1 MELSTRQKKI
11 IEIVRRDEPIS
22 GDNIAKQ
29 LGLTKPTLRN
39 DLSLL
44 TMTGILDARPKVGY
58 IYSGQ
63 TIEPLLFEELFHQ
76 KVAEIMV
83 PPVFIKQTT
92 SISDA
97 ITDLFMHD
105 TGSLYVIHEVTGE
118 FVGLL
123 SRKDLLRASINNQNI
138 TGTPVAMIMTRM
150 PNIVTITPDERII
163 DAGYL
168 IVHQE
173 VDSLPVVES
182 ANSTKVIGKVSK
194 SKLLTHFISSGY
206 EVEKN
211 KEK

>member
-1 MELSTRQKKI
+1 MELSERQKTIIKI
-11 IEIVRRDEPIS
+11 VKSQEPIS
-22 GDNIAKQ
+22 GDKIAQQ

-63 TIEPLLFEELFHQ
+63 TIEPLLYEELFHLKLQ
-76 KVAEIMV
+76 DIMV

-92 SISDA
+92 SIQDG

-105 TGSLYVIHEVTGE
+105 TGSLYVIDEEGD
-118 FVGLL
+118 FVGLV
-123 SRKDLLRASINNQNI
+123 SRKDLLRATVNNPNINAV
-138 TGTPVAMIMTRM
+138 PVGMIMTRM
-150 PNIVTITPDERII
+150 PNIVTVTPKERII

-168 IVHQE
+168 IIHQQ
-173 VDSLPVVES
+173 VDSLPVIDPE
-182 ANSTKVIGKVSK
+182 NSKKVIGKISK
-194 SKLLTHFISSGY
+194 SKLLSHFIAAGY

-211 KEK
+211 KEE

>member
-1 MELSTRQKKI
+1 MELSERQKTIIKI
-11 IEIVRRDEPIS
+11 VKSQEPIS
-22 GDNIAKQ
+22 GDKIAQQ

-63 TIEPLLFEELFHQ
+63 TIEPLLYEELFHLKLQ
-76 KVAEIMV
+76 DIMV

-92 SISDA
+92 SIQDG

-105 TGSLYVIHEVTGE
+105 TGSLYVIDEEGD
-118 FVGLL
+118 FVGLV
-123 SRKDLLRASINNQNI
+123 SRKDLLRATVNNPNI
-138 TGTPVAMIMTRM
+138 SAVPVGMIMTRM
-150 PNIVTITPDERII
+150 PNIVTVTPKERII

-168 IVHQE
+168 IIHQQ
-173 VDSLPVVES
+173 VDSLPVIDPEDS
-182 ANSTKVIGKVSK
+182 KKVIGKISK
-194 SKLLTHFISSGY
+194 SKLLSHFIAAGY

-211 KEK
+211 KEE

>member
-1 MELSTRQKKI
+1 MELSERQKTIIKI
-11 IEIVRRDEPIS
+11 VKSQEPIS
-22 GDNIAKQ
+22 GDKIAQQ

-63 TIEPLLFEELFHQ
+63 TIEPLLYEELFHLKLQ
-76 KVAEIMV
+76 DIMV

-92 SISDA
+92 SIQDG

-105 TGSLYVIHEVTGE
+105 TGSLYVIDEEGD
-118 FVGLL
+118 FVGLV
-123 SRKDLLRASINNQNI
+123 SRKDLLRATVNNPNI
-138 TGTPVAMIMTRM
+138 SAVPVGMIMTRM
-150 PNIVTITPDERII
+150 PNIVTVTPKERII

-168 IVHQE
+168 IIHQQ
-173 VDSLPVVES
+173 VDSLPVIDPE
-182 ANSTKVIGKVSK
+182 NSKKVIGKISK
-194 SKLLTHFISSGY
+194 SKLLSHFIAAGY

-211 KEK
+211 KEE

>member
-1 MELSTRQKKI
+1 MELSERQKTIIKI
-11 IEIVRRDEPIS
+11 VKSQEPIS
-22 GDNIAKQ
+22 GDKIAQQ

-63 TIEPLLFEELFHQ
+63 TIEPLLYEELFHLKLQ
-76 KVAEIMV
+76 DIMV

-92 SISDA
+92 SIQDG

-105 TGSLYVIHEVTGE
+105 TGSLYVIDEDGN
-118 FVGLL
+118 FVGLV
-123 SRKDLLRASINNQNI
+123 SRKDLLRATVNNPNI
-138 TGTPVAMIMTRM
+138 SAVPVGMIMTRM
-150 PNIVTITPDERII
+150 PNIVTVTPKERII

-168 IVHQE
+168 IIHQQ
-173 VDSLPVVES
+173 VDSLPVIDPE
-182 ANSTKVIGKVSK
+182 NSKKVIGKISK
-194 SKLLTHFISSGY
+194 SKLLSHFIAAGY

-211 KEK
+211 KEE

>member
-1 MELSTRQKKI
+1 MELSERQKTIIKI
-11 IEIVRRDEPIS
+11 VKSQEPIS
-22 GDNIAKQ
+22 GDKIAQQ

-63 TIEPLLFEELFHQ
+63 TIEPLLYEELFHLKLQ
-76 KVAEIMV
+76 DIMV

-92 SISDA
+92 SIQDG

-105 TGSLYVIHEVTGE
+105 TGSLYVIDEDGD
-118 FVGLL
+118 FVGLV
-123 SRKDLLRASINNQNI
+123 SRKDLLRATVNNPNI
-138 TGTPVAMIMTRM
+138 SAVPVGMIMTRM
-150 PNIVTITPDERII
+150 PNIVTVTPKERII

-168 IVHQE
+168 IIHQQ
-173 VDSLPVVES
+173 VDSLPVIDPE
-182 ANSTKVIGKVSK
+182 NSKKVIGKISK
-194 SKLLTHFISSGY
+194 SKLLSHFIAAGY

-211 KEK
+211 KEE